1 MPLHPRQTLL
11 RDKIQ
16 IMQSFRLAPLAL
28 LFCAASFAQVTA
40 SLSGRIHDATGSPVG
55 TATITV
61 RSLETGAVR
70 VVRSDEQ
77 GGYHAV
83 SLPLGAQEVK
93 VEKTGFKA
101 AVRGGLSL
109 TVAQEAV
116 LNFTMEVGDLAQQ
129 VTVTEEIPMIN
140 TSTASVSGVVGAR
153 EIKDL
158 PLNGRSFDKLI
169 TLNPG
174 TINYGLKSAG
184 TSTSNGSTFSVAGR
198 RPADN
203 IVMLNGIEYTGSS
216 QLAITPGGVSGE
228 LLGIDAVR
236 EFNVL
241 TDAYSAEYGKR
252 AGAQVSVVT
261 QSGTN
266 SVHGALFEFVRNS
279 AFDARNF
286 FDQGKVPPFRRNQF
300 GGSLGGPV
308 MKDKLFLFGN
318 YEGFRQA
325 LAISNVSVVPN
336 AQARQGLLP
345 VNGVYTRVANLNT
358 NMLKYMTMWP
368 EANGP
373 ELLSAGQP
381 TGTAL
386 SYNNPRQRIQEDF
399 GTIRLDYHPREK
411 DSISVAWT
419 VDDGNAI
426 IPQADPLFGSGLG
439 LRNQVA
445 SVESIHVFSPNM
457 INTFRAGFSRA
468 AFNYDSVTFKE
479 FGPELAFVTG
489 SHPGGIVVGGG
500 TTTTGV
506 AAITAAG
513 PNNAANV
520 WNRRNLYT
528 LSDSVHW
535 TRGRHQ
541 ISVGGWFQR
550 MQDNENTASRRQG
563 QASFASLTTFLQG
576 NVTTFQLIPN
586 PNALGWRSVFGAWY
600 AMDSIRLLPN
610 LTLEL
615 GLRHEFTNGWSE
627 VTGRAANFIPDANGV
642 LQTATRVG
650 PNLFTKNNARKL
662 FGPRTGI
669 AWDVRGDGKTSIRAG
684 FGVYYSLIDNLAFL
698 INSVPP
704 YNGAAS
710 FTGSLP
716 SLVPIAPGVNPPQAC
731 GPGIPAPCTT
741 YAPQGVQSDLQTPAV
756 NEWNLRLEQQ
766 ITSNLALRVSYVGS
780 FGYHGFVSVDTN
792 TIPAQICNVAAG
804 CTSGGTSANRGNV
817 PLGAQYVPVGSR
829 PNPFLSGA
837 FMWHSQGN
845 SSYNALQTELVR
857 RLTKGLQMRGNF
869 TWAKN
874 LDVNSSLTGAQA
886 NNQPQMV
893 MNRHDLKRD
902 WGNSAL
908 NPKFQTSVSGR
919 WEIPVGR
926 GQRFLSGLT
935 PMQDKV
941 FGGWQLNGILTMLTG
956 FPFTPQA
963 GANRSGN
970 GDTRNPDRPSL
981 NPAFTGRVIKGTQT
995 QWYDPNAFVLP
1006 TPGTWGNL
1014 ARGAYVGPK
1023 LNSLDLSLFKS
1034 VAVTE
1039 RVNAQFR
1046 AEVFNALNHTN
1057 FASPNSVVFTGTAYS
1072 ASAGLITSTVTQS
1085 RQLQLGLKLI
1095 F

>member
-1 MPLHPRQTLL
+1 MMKLRLVPLTLV
-11 RDKIQ
+11 
-16 IMQSFRLAPLAL
+16 
-28 LFCAASFAQVTA
+28 FCAASFAQVTA

-55 TATITV
+55 AATITV
-61 RSLETGAVR
+61 KSLETGAVR
-70 VVRSDEQ
+70 TVHSDEQ
-77 GGYHAV
+77 GEYHAV
-83 SLPLGAQEVK
+83 SVPLGAQEVK
-93 VEKTGFKA
+93 VEKSGFKV
-101 AVRGGLSL
+101 AVRSGVSL

-116 LNFTMEVGDLAQQ
+116 LNFTLEVGDLAQQ

-153 EIKDL
+153 EVKDL

-198 RPADN
+198 RPSDN
-203 IVMLNGIEYTGSS
+203 IVMMNGIEYTGSS

-266 SVHGALFEFVRNS
+266 SVHGSLFEFVRNS

-286 FDQGKVPPFRRNQF
+286 FDQGVVPPFRRNQF

-308 MKDKLFLFGN
+308 KKDKLFLFGN
-318 YEGFRQA
+318 YEGFRQVLA
-325 LAISNVSVVPN
+325 LSNVSVVPD

-345 VNGVYTRVANLNT
+345 TNGVYAKVANLNT
-358 NMLKYMTMWP
+358 NMLKYMAMWP

-373 ELLSAGQP
+373 QLLSAGQP

-386 SYNNPRQRIQEDF
+386 SYNNPRQSIHEDF
-399 GTIRLDYHPREK
+399 GTVRMDYRPREK
-411 DSISVAWT
+411 DSISANWT
-419 VDDGNAI
+419 VDDGNAV
-426 IPQADPLFGSGLG
+426 IPQADPLFPAGLA

-445 SVESIHVFSPNM
+445 SVESIHVFSPNL
-457 INTFRAGFSRA
+457 INTFRVGFSRA
-468 AFNYDSVTFKE
+468 AFNLESLTTKK

-489 SHPGGIVVGGG
+489 GDPGGIVIGGG
-500 TTTTGV
+500 ATTTGI

-528 LSDSVHW
+528 ITDAVHYN
-535 TRGRHQ
+535 RGRHQ
-541 ISVGGWFQR
+541 ITVGGWFQR
-550 MQDNENTASRRQG
+550 VQDNENTASRRLG
-563 QASFASLTTFLQG
+563 QSSFASLTTFLQG

-586 PNALGWRSVFGAWY
+586 PNELGWRSAFGAWY
-600 AMDSIRLLPN
+600 AMDSIRILPN
-610 LTLEL
+610 LTVEL
-615 GLRHEFTNGWSE
+615 GIRHEFTNGWNE
-627 VTGRAANFIPDANGV
+627 VSGRAANFVPDAQGV

-650 PNLFTKNNARKL
+650 PSLFTKNNATKL
-662 FGPRTGI
+662 FGPRAGI
-669 AWDVRGDGKTSIRAG
+669 AWDVRGDGKTSIRVG
-684 FGVYYSLIDNLAFL
+684 IGIYYSLIDDLAFL
-698 INSVPP
+698 INALPP

-731 GPGIPAPCTT
+731 GPGVPAPCTT
-741 YAPQGVQSDLQTPAV
+741 FAPQGVQPDLKTPAV

-766 ITSNLALRVSYVGS
+766 ITSNLALRVAYVGS

-792 TIPAQICNVAAG
+792 SIPAQICNVAAG
-804 CTSGGTSANRGNV
+804 CTAGGTPGTTRATV
-817 PLGAQYVPVGSR
+817 PQGAEYIPIGTR
-829 PNPFLSGA
+829 PNPYLAGA
-837 FMWHSQGN
+837 FMWHSEGN
-845 SSYNALQTELVR
+845 SSYNSLQTEVVR
-857 RLTKGLQMRGNF
+857 RLTKGVQMRGNF
-869 TWAKN
+869 TWSKN
-874 LDVNSSLTGAQA
+874 LDVNSALTGAQS
-886 NNQPQMV
+886 NNQAQMV
-893 MNRHDLKRD
+893 MNRNDLHRD
-902 WGNSAL
+902 WGPSAL
-908 NPKFQTSVSGR
+908 NPKFQSSVSGR

-926 GQRFLSGLT
+926 GRQFLSGLT

-941 FGGWQLNGILTMLTG
+941 LGGWQLNGILTMLSG
-956 FPFTPQA
+956 FPFTPQI
-963 GANRSGN
+963 GANRSGD

-981 NPAFTGRVIKGTQT
+981 NPAFTGNVIKGRQT
-995 QWYDPNAFVLP
+995 QWYDPNAFILP
-1006 TPGTWGNL
+1006 TVGTWGNL
-1014 ARGAYVGPK
+1014 GRGVYMGPTLK
-1023 LNSLDLSLFKS
+1023 TLDMSMFKN
-1034 VAVTE
+1034 VAITE
-1039 RVNAQFR
+1039 RVSAQFR
-1046 AEVFNALNHTN
+1046 AEVFNTLNHTN
-1057 FASPNSVVFTGTAYS
+1057 LASPNAVVFSGTAAS
-1072 ASAGLITSTVTQS
+1072 SSAGLITSTVTQA
-1085 RQLQLGLKLI
+1085 RQIQLGLKLI